1 MHSRTLRVY
10 AVLICAASYT
20 RSQTT
25 QLRSSG
31 TGKAFPRVLL
41 VFPQTF
47 CQVYDEDTT
56 DGIHGGGALLLF
68 VAQMRQEFDLHSCI
82 GKHQL
87 HGSPGKE
94 TCPEIG

>member
-31 TGKAFPRVLL
+31 TSKAFPKVLL
-41 VFPQTF
+41 VFPQGF
-47 CQVYDEDTT
+47 CQLYGEDTT

-94 TCPEIG
+94 TCPEVG